1 MKWLWAW
8 LMSWL
13 TVVNPV
19 PSPSTSLGVIDP
31 SPQLQSLGQY
41 RYAVFAV
48 NDLSR
53 LKLFSNLTKK
63 QESPLLKQLNN
74 CQMLVNAGFYDE
86 QDQHLGWFQVN
97 GRELS
102 PKQNNRLFD
111 GYLSITS
118 GAAEI
123 GFAPRPAADFGL
135 QSGPVL
141 VFDAKPL
148 KLTIKDDQ
156 PRRRMAAAITQDE
169 QLIFLVILSPQSDY
183 SGPLLADTPRIVL
196 SINQDIVA
204 AINLDGG
211 SASAFIA
218 PEVNL
223 PEYQP
228 IGGYFCYTKL

>member
-1 MKWLWAW
+1 
-8 LMSWL
+8 MSWL

-31 SPQLQSLGQY
+31 SPAVLQEFGEF
-41 RYAVFAV
+41 RYSQAIV
-48 NDLSR
+48 NDFSR
-53 LKLFSNLTKK
+53 LRLFSNLVEPKSAAELAAAK
-63 QESPLLKQLNN
+63 N
-74 CQMLVNAGFYDE
+74 CEFLVNAGFYDISN
-86 QDQHLGWFQVN
+86 QHLGWFQVN

-141 VFDAKPL
+141 VFDANPL
-148 KLTIKDDQ
+148 KLTIKDAQ

-211 SASAFIA
+211 SASAFIT